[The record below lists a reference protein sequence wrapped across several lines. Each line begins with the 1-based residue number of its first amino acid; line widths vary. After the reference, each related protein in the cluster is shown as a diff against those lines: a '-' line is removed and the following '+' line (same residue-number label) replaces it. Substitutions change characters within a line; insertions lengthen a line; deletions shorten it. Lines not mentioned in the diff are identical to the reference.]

1 MKRLKKWLIALAVFV
16 GAFLLMV
23 TLPTFKMQTSGIEN
37 YQREYCHV
45 GLTYHLYPGEDFLN
59 RYAYVNGDYHYYCNG
74 VWGDMYR
81 IAFSVLEYTP
91 EEYEAAKEYCF
102 QQFTNTDEHR
112 YQVGDYHFVEHLWQI
127 KETETG
133 EWEIFCD
140 FPEMFNMFAYNDTN
154 HTLLFLGYYETDCE
168 PETQLALTD
177 FEAFYE
183 KHFAKYYEL
192 K

>member
-1 MKRLKKWLIALAVFV
+1 MVCSALGGVEMAVLRIIIQIIFILVSIALAVLV
-16 GAFLLMV
+16 GVFLLMV

-45 GLTYHLYPGEDFLN
+45 GLTYHLYPGEDFLT

-102 QQFTNTDEHR
+102 QQFPLR
-112 YQVGDYHFVEHLWQI
+112 S
-127 KETETG
+127 
-133 EWEIFCD
+133 
-140 FPEMFNMFAYNDTN
+140 FP
-154 HTLLFLGYYETDCE
+154 
-168 PETQLALTD
+168 
-177 FEAFYE
+177 
-183 KHFAKYYEL
+183 
-192 K
+192 